1 MSKIK
6 LLLDVVADMRSLADS
21 IQALADASAQNGD
34 AETSAPPQMKSQ
46 KETSAEQEL
55 SIQAVRA
62 VLGPLSREGYT
73 EQIRGILQKHG
84 ADKLSE
90 IDPGEYAAIL
100 KEAEGL
106 KNAAE

>member
-21 IQALADASAQNGD
+21 IQALADAAVQNDG
-34 AETSAPPQMKSQ
+34 E
-46 KETSAEQEL
+46 KETEPKESKPVAGSPTEQKI
-55 SIQAVRA
+55 SIEAVRA

-73 EQIRGILQKHG
+73 EQIRGILQNHG
-84 ADKLSE
+84 ADKLSD

>member
-1 MSKIK
+1 MTLAKAFITGS
-6 LLLDVVADMRSLADS
+6 VVKAPEKRFT
-21 IQALADASAQNGD
+21 QNDG
-34 AETSAPPQMKSQ
+34 E
-46 KETSAEQEL
+46 KETEPQESKPVAGSPTEQKI
-55 SIQAVRA
+55 SIEAVRA

-73 EQIRGILQKHG
+73 EQIRGILQNHG
-84 ADKLSE
+84 ADKLSD

>member
-6 LLLDVVADMRSLADS
+6 LLLDMVADMRSLADS
-21 IQALADASAQNGD
+21 IQALADAAVQNDG
-34 AETSAPPQMKSQ
+34 E
-46 KETSAEQEL
+46 KETKPQESKPEAAPKKQNI
-55 SIQAVRA
+55 SIEAVRA
-62 VLGPLSREGYT
+62 VLGPLSRGGYT

-84 ADKLSE
+84 AGKLSE